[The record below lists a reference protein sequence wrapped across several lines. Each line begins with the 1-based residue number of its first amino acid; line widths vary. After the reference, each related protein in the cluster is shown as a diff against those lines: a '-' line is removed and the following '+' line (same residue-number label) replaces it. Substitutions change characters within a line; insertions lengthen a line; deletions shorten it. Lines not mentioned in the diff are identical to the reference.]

1 MDCVWAL
8 FGIRARGNQSKC
20 TLYTRVDGAVIYW
33 VGNCYGRRK
42 AKQMKKKTYEAQLP
56 IGL

>member
-1 MDCVWAL
+1 VWAL